1 MAAIAAHWS
10 RFGQA
15 IARAIAL
22 EAANHSAQAQIPA
35 DIARDA
41 LWFRTIA
48 ALETIRA
55 LQDTSGHGLFPLLTE
70 IPLKG
75 LRDTL
80 CWNNLIAMRNLMIH
94 QWWAIDEAIVEQ
106 TVREDFPVLDE
117 IAASV
122 GILPG
127 SYDGPSSAR
136 ATAMDVLPQPAA
148 SIIYLDRATG
158 LRRIDLQSQ
167 DRIPTTPGTPRRARR
182 S

>member
-15 IARAIAL
+15 IARAIAS
-22 EAANHSAQAQIPA
+22 EAADHSTQAQIPV

-48 ALETIRA
+48 ALETVRA
-55 LQDTSGHGLFPLLTE
+55 LQDASGRGLFPLLPE

-75 LRDTL
+75 PRNTL
-80 CWNNLIAMRNLMIH
+80 CWNNLIAMRNRMVH
-94 QWWAIDEAIVEQ
+94 QWWAIDEAIVLQ
-106 TVREDFPVLDE
+106 TVREDFPALNE
-117 IAASV
+117 ITASV

-127 SYDGPSSAR
+127 SHDDPSSAR
-136 ATAMDVLPQPAA
+136 AAAMDVLPQPPA

-158 LRRIDLQSQ
+158 LRRINLQSQ
-167 DRIPTTPGTPRRARR
+167 D
-182 S
+182 